1 MKSGNMT
8 KSMPKTTPKWLILL
22 IFGFLLPFKQI
33 GGDENEKIYRNG
45 MMAVR
50 NIFQTQDAVRSRV
63 EDLEYQEQLIKK
75 EKEKAQLLERSFQGM
90 FPNGR
95 RSENQTNCLLR
106 QLKDINPND
115 PANKHLFEEK
125 KSKSGVGKGILIGGA
140 IALVGVALG
149 VLVGMNL
156 KKSKKCEAADDSGFA
171 RFITGYINDH
181 SVETA

>member
-1 MKSGNMT
+1 MT
-8 KSMPKTTPKWLILL
+8 KSMSKTTPKWFILL
-22 IFGFLLPFKQI
+22 ILGFLLPFNQM

-50 NIFQTQDAVRSRV
+50 NIFQVQDAVRSRV

-95 RSENQTNCLLR
+95 RSENQTNSLLR

-125 KSKSGVGKGILIGGA
+125 KKSGVGKGILIGGA

-156 KKSKKCEAADDSGFA
+156 KKSKKHEADDSGFA
-171 RFITGYINDH
+171 RFITEYINDH